1 MSLDARGAM
10 LLASWLSPAYP
21 VGAFAYSHGLEQ
33 AAEAG
38 LLPDSAA
45 LQAWLETILRHG
57 AGRSDAVLLAAAWR
71 DPDDPAPAELA
82 AALQPSAE
90 RALEATAQ
98 GEAFARTTLAVRGH
112 SGAPATLPVALGR
125 AARREDLPL
134 AETAAAYLHAFA
146 SNLVSAAIR
155 LSVLGQTEGQ
165 AVIAACPARIVEN
178 HVASRSFSADSA
190 SATAA
195 SPSRTARNCS
205 FKAAASIASS
215 HSSGR

>member
-1 MSLDARGAM
+1 MSLDARGAL

-38 LLPDSAA
+38 LLPDAPA
-45 LQAWLETILRHG
+45 LKAWLTAILRQG

-98 GEAFARTTLAVRGH
+98 GAAFAMTTKAVRGH
-112 SGAPATLPVALGR
+112 SGEA
-125 AARREDLPL
+125 AARREGLPL
-134 AETAAAYLHAFA
+134 EETAAAFLHAFV

-165 AVIAACPARIVEN
+165 AVIAALAPICEAVAVEALAADPDDLGGACLAVDLSCMF
-178 HVASRSFSADSA
+178 HETQTTRLFRS
-190 SATAA
+190 
-195 SPSRTARNCS
+195 
-205 FKAAASIASS
+205 
-215 HSSGR
+215 

>member
-38 LLPDSAA
+38 LLPDAAA

-165 AVIAACPARIVEN
+165 AVIAALAPVCEA
-178 HVASRSFSADSA
+178 VAAEALAADPEDVGGACLAVDLSSLFHETQRTRLFRS
-190 SATAA
+190 
-195 SPSRTARNCS
+195 
-205 FKAAASIASS
+205 
-215 HSSGR
+215 